1 MRKIIAAIQTSL
13 DGFVEG
19 PNGEVDW
26 IEDWEDPFDLL
37 NRVDTFILGGGMYPG
52 YAQYWRAILADPS
65 GVLPFTGKKASAGEI
80 EYARVADRTPHVVLS
95 TSLVKADWHNTQIV
109 RDLQSI
115 RHLKGLAGKDMHAVG
130 GASLIGHLLDAGLV
144 DELQIIVHPIL
155 LGAGKALFKDV
166 KRRHALRTVGAAAID
181 GGKIDMRFVL

>member
-26 IEDWEDPFDLL
+26 IEDWEDPFNLL
-37 NRVDTFILGGGMYPG
+37 DRVDTFILGGGMYPG
-52 YAQYWRAILADPS
+52 YAQYWRAILADPD
-65 GVLPFTGKKASAGEI
+65 GVLPFTGRKATAGETA
-80 EYARVADRTPHVVLS
+80 YARVADRTPHVVLS
-95 TSLVKADWHNTQIV
+95 TTLGPADWHNTQIV
-109 RDLQSI
+109 RDLEGI
-115 RHLKGLAGKDMHAVG
+115 RRLKALAGKDMHAVG